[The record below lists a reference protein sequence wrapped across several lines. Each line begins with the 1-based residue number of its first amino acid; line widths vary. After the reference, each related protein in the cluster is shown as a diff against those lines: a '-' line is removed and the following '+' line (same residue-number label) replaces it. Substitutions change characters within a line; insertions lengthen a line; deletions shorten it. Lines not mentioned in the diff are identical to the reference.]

1 MAKLF
6 SLEVLSPY
14 HPFFHGMVEAA
25 TLTLADGE
33 IGIYADHT
41 PVTAPVLCCIL
52 HIKDDKGEW
61 RTAFIS
67 EGILEVTMHKTM
79 IIVDDAQWP
88 EEIDRQRALADK
100 DQAEKSLES
109 AVMKFQKDNAEVK
122 IRRAVY
128 RLKALE
134 MGSS

>member
-6 SLEVLSPY
+6 SLEVHSPY
-14 HPFFHGMVEAA
+14 HPFFHGMVEAV

-52 HIKDDKGEW
+52 RIKDGQGIWKP
-61 RTAFIS
+61 AFIS
-67 EGILEVTMHKTM
+67 EGILEVTTYKTM